1 MNLTHFL
8 LWLAGIYCLYYLV
21 LIFIDVAGG
30 KPAGALKLAT
40 NELTFSEDIVP
51 HEAEHLLANDPVKSA
66 VKAAPE
72 VIASGGVLLKDVF
85 SLARKEVIDITKKV
99 SF

>member
-1 MNLTHFL
+1 MNWTHFL
-8 LWLAGIYCLYYLV
+8 FWLAGIYCLYYLV
-21 LIFIDVAGG
+21 LIFIDATGG

-51 HEAEHLLANDPVKSA
+51 HEAEHLLANDPVKST

-85 SLARKEVIDITKKV
+85 SLARKEVIDITRKV

>member
-1 MNLTHFL
+1 MNWTHFL

-30 KPAGALKLAT
+30 KPTSALKLAT

-51 HEAEHLLANDPVKSA
+51 HEAEHLLADDPVKSA
-66 VKAAPE
+66 AKAAPE

-85 SLARKEVIDITKKV
+85 TLARKEVIDITKKV